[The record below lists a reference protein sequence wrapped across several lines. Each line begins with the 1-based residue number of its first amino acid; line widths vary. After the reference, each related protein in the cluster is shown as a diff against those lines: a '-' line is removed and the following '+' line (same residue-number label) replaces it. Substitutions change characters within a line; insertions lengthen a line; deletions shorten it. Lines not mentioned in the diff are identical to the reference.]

1 MPALREP
8 RSPRLRLAKELPDPD
23 DPNEPRVSV
32 PPKTLVSCLQA
43 VGGNQHTADTE
54 ASRLI
59 THRLASLFDER
70 KTQPIEP
77 QVAFGC
83 LKNFS
88 DSKEI
93 HALCKE
99 LVKAAWNYIQQAAK
113 GTLG

>member
-1 MPALREP
+1 M
-8 RSPRLRLAKELPDPD
+8 
-23 DPNEPRVSV
+23 
-32 PPKTLVSCLQA
+32 
-43 VGGNQHTADTE
+43 
-54 ASRLI
+54 I
-59 THRLASLFDER
+59 MHRLVSLFDER
-70 KTQPIEP
+70 KAQPIEP

-83 LKNFS
+83 LKHFS